1 MTKVSKSVLHF
12 SILLIQNNCCLFNS
26 VDSFN
31 IWVIPIIP
39 FKGVLNSC
47 EILLIKSVFDL
58 FEELDDLEDDWGD
71 DEYDYIDNEDS
82 IISFLNEYY
91 VVYPKKLPKPV
102 FK

>member
-1 MTKVSKSVLHF
+1 MEVIEIISHYIDKNKNLISVEF
-12 SILLIQNNCCLFNS
+12 RTSSDDDDMVREDMIEYSYYEEFGY
-26 VDSFN
+26 D
-31 IWVIPIIP
+31 
-39 FKGVLNSC
+39 
-47 EILLIKSVFDL
+47 EKSVFDL

-71 DEYDYIDNEDS
+71 DEYDYINNEDS

>member
-1 MTKVSKSVLHF
+1 MEIIEIISHYIDKNKNLISVEF
-12 SILLIQNNCCLFNS
+12 RTSSDDDDMVREDMIEYSYYEEFGY
-26 VDSFN
+26 D
-31 IWVIPIIP
+31 
-39 FKGVLNSC
+39 
-47 EILLIKSVFDL
+47 EKSVFDL

-71 DEYDYIDNEDS
+71 DEYDYINNEDS

>member
-1 MTKVSKSVLHF
+1 MEIIEIISHYIDKNKNLISVEF
-12 SILLIQNNCCLFNS
+12 RTSSDDDDMVREDMIEYSYSEEFGY
-26 VDSFN
+26 D
-31 IWVIPIIP
+31 
-39 FKGVLNSC
+39 
-47 EILLIKSVFDL
+47 EKSVFDL

-71 DEYDYIDNEDS
+71 DEYDYINNEDS

>member
-1 MTKVSKSVLHF
+1 MEIIEIISHYIDKNKNLISVEF
-12 SILLIQNNCCLFNS
+12 RTSSDDDDMVREDMIEYSYYEEFGY
-26 VDSFN
+26 D
-31 IWVIPIIP
+31 
-39 FKGVLNSC
+39 
-47 EILLIKSVFDL
+47 EKSVFDL

>member
-1 MTKVSKSVLHF
+1 MEVIEIISHYIDKNKNLISVEF
-12 SILLIQNNCCLFNS
+12 RTSSDDDDMVREDMIEYSYYEEFGY
-26 VDSFN
+26 D
-31 IWVIPIIP
+31 
-39 FKGVLNSC
+39 
-47 EILLIKSVFDL
+47 EKSVFDL

>member
-1 MTKVSKSVLHF
+1 MVREDMIEYSYYEEF
-12 SILLIQNNCCLFNS
+12 GY
-26 VDSFN
+26 D
-31 IWVIPIIP
+31 
-39 FKGVLNSC
+39 
-47 EILLIKSVFDL
+47 EKSVFDL

>member
-1 MTKVSKSVLHF
+1 MVREDMIEYSYYEEF
-12 SILLIQNNCCLFNS
+12 GY
-26 VDSFN
+26 D
-31 IWVIPIIP
+31 
-39 FKGVLNSC
+39 
-47 EILLIKSVFDL
+47 EKSVFDL

-71 DEYDYIDNEDS
+71 DEYDYINNEDS